1 MGIGGSEWIII
12 GLISI
17 FLLFGSKKLPDMAR
31 NIGKAI
37 GEYNNTKQALL
48 KQVNQIKVNNNN
60 NTDLFHG
67 HDNEKNWHIGKIIQ
81 GPVSTER
88 EKLEKI
94 ALSLNIEY
102 LNIPDEQ
109 LRTNILKKMKNDN
122 I

>member
-31 NIGKAI
+31 HIGKAI
-37 GEYNNTKQALL
+37 EEYNNTRRTIL
-48 KQVNQIKVNNNN
+48 KEVNQIKVNNDVFQGHNN
-60 NTDLFHG
+60 ETT
-67 HDNEKNWHIGKIIQ
+67 WHVGKIIQ

-94 ALSLNIEY
+94 ASSLKIEY

-109 LRTNILKKMKNDN
+109 LRSNILKKMKNDN

>member
-1 MGIGGSEWIII
+1 MGIGGSEWVII
-12 GLISI
+12 GLITI
-17 FLLFGSKKLPDMAR
+17 FLLFGSRKLPDIAR
-31 NIGKAI
+31 HIGKAI
-37 GEYNNTKQALL
+37 GEYNNTKQTLL
-48 KQVNQIKVNNNN
+48 GEINKVNN

-67 HDNEKNWHIGKIIQ
+67 NDNEKNWHIGKIIQ

-122 I
+122 L

>member
-17 FLLFGSKKLPDMAR
+17 FLLFGSKKLPDLAR

-37 GEYNNTKQALL
+37 GEYNNTRQALL
-48 KQVNQIKVNNNN
+48 KEVDQIKINNN
-60 NTDLFHG
+60 LFHD
-67 HDNEKNWHIGKIIQ
+67 HDNEKNRHIGKIIQ

-94 ALSLNIEY
+94 ALSLNIEH

-109 LRTNILKKMKNDN
+109 LRSNILKKMKNDN

>member
-17 FLLFGSKKLPDMAR
+17 LLLFGSKRLPDMAR
-31 NIGKAI
+31 HIGKAI
-37 GEYNNTKQALL
+37 GEYNKTRQALL
-48 KQVNQIKVNNNN
+48 KEVNHIKFNNDIHHNYN
-60 NTDLFHG
+60 I
-67 HDNEKNWHIGKIIQ
+67 ENWNLGKIIQ

-102 LNIPDEQ
+102 LNLSDEQ
-109 LRTNILKKMKNDN
+109 LRCNILKKINNEN

>member
-12 GLISI
+12 GLITI
-17 FLLFGSKKLPDMAR
+17 FLLFGSKKLPDMAK

-37 GEYNNTKQALL
+37 GDYNKTRQALL
-48 KQVNQIKVNNNN
+48 KEVNHIKLNNDIHLSHN
-60 NTDLFHG
+60 
-67 HDNEKNWHIGKIIQ
+67 NEKNWNLGKIIQ

-94 ALSLNIEY
+94 ASSLNMEY
-102 LNIPDEQ
+102 LNLSDEQ
-109 LRTNILKKMKNDN
+109 LRSNILKKMNNEN